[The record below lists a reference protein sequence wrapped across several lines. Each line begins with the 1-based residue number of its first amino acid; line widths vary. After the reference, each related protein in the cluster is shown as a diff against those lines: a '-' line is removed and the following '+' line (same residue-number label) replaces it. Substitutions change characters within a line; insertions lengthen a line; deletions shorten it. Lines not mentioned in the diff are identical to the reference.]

1 MIDIECFLWS
11 SLQQECEKK
20 YSIIGQFDLT
30 HVTSDPQTFFDIL
43 KSLQKSHYAPNEK
56 IIISHFDTDFYLTNG
71 IGLHLYNLLEL
82 LRQLDISLS
91 SVIFFTNN
99 EGIQQEIKNHI
110 EKKYHNHDFVNDY
123 LKIIGCNYQLMMC
136 PETVPDHVI
145 NSGSELDK
153 IEKKF
158 ICLNGHK
165 RNHRIF
171 FLSLLKDLNCL
182 DSGICSWNFD
192 QQAHSA
198 IDNPLQLESTTLNG
212 FQSIIWPHPFTRIND
227 FFTAD
232 SDLKQIFNKHADT
245 FNIGYRDKRLHE
257 GPRIL
262 PNDVRYWL
270 PAVKQALLY
279 VVTETVFDYPYPYI
293 SEKTWTPILNRR
305 PFVILGACGTLAR
318 LKDMG
323 FKTFAEF
330 WDESYDSELDC
341 SKRMKKVAAICQ
353 QICSMSVADFDKLC
367 NNILDT
373 VEYNFQHYLENYSK
387 SQLAEVL
394 TKI

>member
-1 MIDIECFLWS
+1 MIDINCFLWS

-30 HVTSDPQTFFDIL
+30 HVTSDAQTFFDVL
-43 KSLQKSHYAPNEK
+43 KSLQKSYYAPNEK
-56 IIISHFDTDFYLTNG
+56 IIISHFDTDFYLTND

-91 SVIFFTNN
+91 SVIFFTNH

-110 EKKYHNHDFVNDY
+110 EKKYHNHDFDNDY
-123 LKIIGCNYQLMMC
+123 LKIVECNYQLMMC
-136 PETVPDHVI
+136 PETISDHVI
-145 NSGSELDK
+145 NSGPELDK

-158 ICLNGHK
+158 IYLNGQK
-165 RNHRIF
+165 RSHRLF

-182 DSGICSWNFD
+182 DSGICSWHFNRQSRSHFD
-192 QQAHSA
+192 NLPQV
-198 IDNPLQLESTTLNG
+198 ESTTLNVS
-212 FQSIIWPHPFTRIND
+212 QSMIWPHPYTRIND

-232 SDLKQIFNKHADT
+232 SDLKQIFNKHSNS
-245 FNIGYRDKRLHE
+245 FNNNYKDERLHE
-257 GPRIL
+257 GPNGL
-262 PNDVRYWL
+262 PYDVRFWI

-279 VVTETVFDYPYPYI
+279 VVAETVFDYPYPYI

-305 PFVILGACGTLAR
+305 PFVVLGACNTLAR
-318 LKDMG
+318 LKNLG
-323 FKTFAEF
+323 FKTFAKF
-330 WDESYDSELDC
+330 WDESYDSEPDC

-367 NNILDT
+367 NNIVDT

-387 SQLAEVL
+387 SQLTDLLA
-394 TKI
+394 KI